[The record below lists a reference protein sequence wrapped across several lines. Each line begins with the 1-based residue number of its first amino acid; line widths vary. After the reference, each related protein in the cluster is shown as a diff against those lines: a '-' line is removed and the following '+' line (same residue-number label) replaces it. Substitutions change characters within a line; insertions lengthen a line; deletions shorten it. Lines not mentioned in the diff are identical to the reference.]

1 MASGSSKRAVVR
13 SALLHTAQWEALE
26 RAIATEGR
34 TIAARAALNVL
45 SYHRARFAGAS
56 RISDSDLRSILRP
69 LDVQA
74 GSAPPPPLLTIGV
87 EPAAGRAPAS
97 CTAWREDAPSGG
109 LRAVRPHAGPA
120 RLWAAWNLRSVRTS
134 GAIFC
139 PARAQGRVKTWRASA
154 RKRAGAL
161 PPRSLV
167 QSLLSFD
174 ILPTAVANPADHYW
188 WAEAGRWWSPRE
200 VARSVGLEDDSAT
213 SRILCD
219 SRWLTPAQA
228 VSACGRACNAFAV
241 ARIIRHLHEAVP
253 FPQSFTYGSA
263 FSGIDTILDGVE
275 RALPGR
281 VSDYVFA
288 SEQNPKTAA
297 ALVAAKGAYGLTRER
312 VRPGATASEATN
324 APPVHMFALTASC
337 GPHSSRN
344 HSKTEDSF
352 TANVREI
359 SAALEYVRLRRPPL
373 VLIENVDDRD
383 LAGAM
388 EPILRA
394 IPGYEWASQVVD
406 PLVHAA
412 VPVRRERRF
421 WLGRCEPPTQS

>member
-1 MASGSSKRAVVR
+1 M
-13 SALLHTAQWEALE
+13 
-26 RAIATEGR
+26 
-34 TIAARAALNVL
+34 
-45 SYHRARFAGAS
+45 
-56 RISDSDLRSILRP
+56 
-69 LDVQA
+69 
-74 GSAPPPPLLTIGV
+74 
-87 EPAAGRAPAS
+87 
-97 CTAWREDAPSGG
+97 
-109 LRAVRPHAGPA
+109 
-120 RLWAAWNLRSVRTS
+120 
-134 GAIFC
+134 
-139 PARAQGRVKTWRASA
+139 
-154 RKRAGAL
+154 
-161 PPRSLV
+161 
-167 QSLLSFD
+167 
-174 ILPTAVANPADHYW
+174 YW

-228 VSACGRACNAFAV
+228 VSACGRACNVFAV

-288 SEQNPKTAA
+288 SEQNPKTVS

-344 HSKTEDSF
+344 HSKTGSSF